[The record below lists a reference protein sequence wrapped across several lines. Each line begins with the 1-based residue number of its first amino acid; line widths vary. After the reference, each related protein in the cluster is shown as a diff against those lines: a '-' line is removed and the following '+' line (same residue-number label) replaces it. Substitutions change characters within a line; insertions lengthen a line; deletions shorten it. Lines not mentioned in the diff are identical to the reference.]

1 MHEATPFFIILILL
15 IVTFFMALIRPKG
28 IRKLRA
34 LLIWFLVFFGDL
46 LVIWIVGY
54 YYSYKYANINIYDEP
69 SINAYYL
76 GESKIMKDNIY
87 NFPVLYPTTTRL
99 FNFPEN
105 VTDANFISLMNGY
118 VDFIDYKE
126 KSENNATN
134 GKYFRIYLDND
145 GAKEC
150 YLSTK
155 ISVKTFLKN
164 ISNSLITPD
173 ELERFYNELHSN
185 KKDEKQIIKDVEIL
199 IQDRNISVA
208 NIEIPKKVIK
218 YITARMKNLKEIY
231 KDKCIA
237 RKEISEDEIAP
248 IEILTQDPHGRP
260 MELKPNITTI
270 FDNLLGIEFNY
281 GGIIKDRNTGKILAD
296 NIYIM
301 VRYKGIMVESLIKA
315 VGSQSRISSTRCD
328 GGKKYHLEECN
339 TKLITEFFKKDK
351 R

>member
-1 MHEATPFFIILILL
+1 M
-15 IVTFFMALIRPKG
+15 IVSAIFHAY
-28 IRKLRA
+28 
-34 LLIWFLVFFGDL
+34 
-46 LVIWIVGY
+46 GY
-54 YYSYKYANINIYDEP
+54 VYAKINIYEKP

-76 GESKIMKDNIY
+76 GESKIMNDNIY
-87 NFPVLYPTTTRL
+87 NFPVLYPTITRL

-173 ELERFYNELHSN
+173 ELETFYNELHSN

-199 IQDRNISVA
+199 IQDRNKS
-208 NIEIPKKVIK
+208 
-218 YITARMKNLKEIY
+218 IT
-231 KDKCIA
+231 
-237 RKEISEDEIAP
+237 
-248 IEILTQDPHGRP
+248 
-260 MELKPNITTI
+260 
-270 FDNLLGIEFNY
+270 
-281 GGIIKDRNTGKILAD
+281 
-296 NIYIM
+296 
-301 VRYKGIMVESLIKA
+301 
-315 VGSQSRISSTRCD
+315 
-328 GGKKYHLEECN
+328 
-339 TKLITEFFKKDK
+339 
-351 R
+351 